1 MRGNLQTEKIIRRK
15 EFHRPQESPVFKHG
29 HNNNKRTLALV
40 IRTGFL
46 HPARRI
52 CTTSTLAL
60 GIEQAIWRGFIR
72 LVPTRSAPSGHA
84 CSIALMRAGGAPW
97 SHAMCSLRYV
107 VD

>member
-1 MRGNLQTEKIIRRK
+1 M
-15 EFHRPQESPVFKHG
+15 
-29 HNNNKRTLALV
+29 KRTLALV
-40 IRTGFL
+40 IRTGSL

-60 GIEQAIWRGFIR
+60 GIEQAMCSGFIR

-97 SHAMCSLRYV
+97 SHAMCSLKYD
-107 VD
+107 VDFRR